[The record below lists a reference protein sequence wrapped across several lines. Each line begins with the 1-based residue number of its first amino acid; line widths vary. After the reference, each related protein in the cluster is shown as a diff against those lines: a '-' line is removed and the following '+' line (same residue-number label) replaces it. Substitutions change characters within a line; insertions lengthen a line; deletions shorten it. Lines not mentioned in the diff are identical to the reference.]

1 MQGTIAKLQGSYRQ
15 KVVKVMDRRVTKTSE
30 LINAIRLIKMY
41 AWEKPFLKKIIT
53 LKGEEMKELRKS
65 GLLTSVTL
73 TLSPSTSAIAPFFIF
88 LTMTLAGVE
97 LDTTQAFTVLSI
109 FNALQF
115 SISTLPLTVRNITEA
130 HISFKRFQEFLGI
143 ELAQYIIYMC
153 IYNIHMIFIF

>member
-1 MQGTIAKLQGSYRQ
+1 MRKEYTTFNAKVQ
-15 KVVKVMDRRVTKTSE
+15 KTVTGK
-30 LINAIRLIKMY
+30 
-41 AWEKPFLKKIIT
+41 KKIIS

-143 ELAQYIIYMC
+143 KISSV
-153 IYNIHMIFIF
+153 YNIHMIFIINILRSRGVQSAQ

>member
-1 MQGTIAKLQGSYRQ
+1 M
-15 KVVKVMDRRVTKTSE
+15 SE
-30 LINAIRLIKMY
+30 LISSIRLIKMY
-41 AWEKPFLKKIIT
+41 AWEKPFLRKIIT

-97 LDTTQAFTVLSI
+97 LDTTQAFTVISI

-115 SISTLPLTVRNITEA
+115 TISTLPIAVRNISEA
-130 HISFKRFQEFLGI
+130 LICFRRFEKFLG
-143 ELAQYIIYMC
+143 L
-153 IYNIHMIFIF
+153 FKDDL